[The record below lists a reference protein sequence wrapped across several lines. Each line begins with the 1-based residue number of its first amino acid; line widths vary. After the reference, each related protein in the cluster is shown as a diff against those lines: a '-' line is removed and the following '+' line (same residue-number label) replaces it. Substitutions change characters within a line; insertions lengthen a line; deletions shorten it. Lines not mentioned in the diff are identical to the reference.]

1 MRKPNQDQG
10 SRRLSGKLVGRL
22 LKAERGLKGYV
33 PTPRPD
39 GPPEPAGA
47 DELLAAVAATYS
59 PGDVVGVRQ
68 ILDCIAVTHVH
79 AQAVRR
85 WAEHNGAWPYL
96 RPSAFRPAA
105 GSERRPKRE
114 GGES

>member
-1 MRKPNQDQG
+1 M
-10 SRRLSGKLVGRL
+10 SRPKSKYAHGNRRLVGRV
-22 LKAERGLKGYV
+22 LKAEAGLKGYV

-47 DELLAAVAATYS
+47 DELLAALSATYR
-59 PGDVVGVRQ
+59 PGDAVGLRQ
-68 ILDCIAVTHVH
+68 ILDCIAVTQVH
-79 AQAVRR
+79 AMAVRR

-96 RPSAFRPAA
+96 RPGLNRPAA

-114 GGES
+114 GGDP